1 MGIQIDGSA
10 NTISGL
16 AVGGLPDGSIS
27 SDEIASN
34 AVTVGK
40 LASTLDLSSNT
51 VTLPNT
57 SITAG
62 MLASTLDISGK
73 TVTLPNTSVTAGMLA
88 STLDLS
94 SKTVTL
100 PSGTG
105 GKILQVV
112 TTDYTGLFS
121 TSTANTWTNV
131 SGLDRSITLA
141 SNTSRVLVIV
151 SLGQVSSA
159 NDVGS
164 AWDIRRDTTAIL
176 QGATEGSRIA
186 CSFKVGCYQPSHA
199 TAKTF
204 TGIDSPG
211 ASGTYTYKIW
221 CRSQGGTTLYL
232 NRTNNNED
240 SSDSYAARPASHLTL
255 VEIA

>member
-1 MGIQIDGSA
+1 MPI
-10 NTISGL
+10 TISGSGTITGL
-16 AVGGLPDGSIS
+16 TTGGLPDGSI
-27 SDEIASN
+27 
-34 AVTVGK
+34 AVG
-40 LASTLDLSSNT
+40 DLT
-51 VTLPNT
+51 
-57 SITAG
+57 
-62 MLASTLDISGK
+62 
-73 TVTLPNTSVTAGMLA
+73 

-94 SKTVTL
+94 SKSVTL
-100 PSGTG
+100 PAGTG

-121 TSTANTWTNV
+121 TSSANTWTNV
-131 SGLDRSITLA
+131 SGLDLSITLA
-141 SNTSRVLVIV
+141 SSSSKVLIMV
-151 SLGQVSSA
+151 SLGQVSSS

-176 QGATEGSRIA
+176 QGATDGSRIA

>member
-1 MGIQIDGSA
+1 MAITINGDGTLTGIS
-10 NTISGL
+10 T
-16 AVGGLPDGSIS
+16 GGLPDGIV
-27 SDEIASN
+27 DTDMLATD
-34 AVTVGK
+34 AVTAAKIG
-40 LASTLDLSSNT
+40 S
-51 VTLPNT
+51 LP
-57 SITAG
+57 AG
-62 MLASTLDISGK
+62 S
-73 TVTLPNTSVTAGMLA
+73 
-88 STLDLS
+88 
-94 SKTVTL
+94 
-100 PSGTG
+100 
-105 GKILQVV
+105 ILQVV

-141 SNTSRVLVIV
+141 SSSSRVLVIV

-176 QGATEGSRIA
+176 QGATDGSRIA

-221 CRSQGGTTLYL
+221 GRSQGGTTLYL
-232 NRTNNNED
+232 NRTQYNED
-240 SSDSYAARPASHLTL
+240 ATDSYAARPASHLTL